1 MPARAST
8 LRHPDDNGLRFGH
21 ALAFAGDREMM
32 DPKRLLEQMLSGNA
46 AGGIRNAG
54 QFAKD
59 RLDRASGAEGFAGG
73 AVAGGLLGLLL
84 GSKKMRK
91 MAGGALGYGGAAV
104 LGALAHR
111 AYQNYQ
117 AGKPLDA
124 AAPATP
130 AEIAQV
136 PATQLPH
143 TTPAAGGGPFEL
155 VLIEAMVAAAKSDG
169 HVDAE
174 EQRRLFSEVERI
186 GLDPESKAYV
196 FDLLGRQP
204 DLSQLSTKVA
214 NPEQAGEL
222 YLASRLAIDPDHP
235 AEKAYLDALA
245 ARLRLPA
252 ELRAHLDKQ
261 ATG

>member
-1 MPARAST
+1 MI
-8 LRHPDDNGLRFGH
+8 
-21 ALAFAGDREMM
+21 
-32 DPKRLLEQMLSGNA
+32 DPKRLLEQMLGGDA

-54 QFAKD
+54 QMAKD
-59 RLDRASGAEGFAGG
+59 RLNRATGAEGFAGG

-84 GSKKMRK
+84 GGKMRK

-117 AGKPLDA
+117 AGKSLDA

-136 PATQLPH
+136 PAAQLPH
-143 TTPAAGGGPFEL
+143 SVPAAGGGSFEL
-155 VLIEAMVAAAKSDG
+155 VLIEAMVAAAKADG

-196 FDLLGRQP
+196 FDLLSRLADP
-204 DLSQLSTKVA
+204 SQLSTKA
-214 NPEQAGEL
+214 ATPEQAGEL

-261 ATG
+261 AAG